1 VLGDNM
7 ENAFR
12 QSMLMTQGN
21 FIEILERPIVAV
33 LFTMSIFSLFLPQL
47 IRLATR
53 RQISAEEDV

>member
-1 VLGDNM
+1 
-7 ENAFR
+7 
-12 QSMLMTQGN
+12 MLMTQGN

-33 LFTMSIFSLFLPQL
+33 LFTMSILSLFLPQL